1 MNEKTIVKELLD
13 SFAEKNR
20 CSIYPMTHNNRPY
33 FSLDAVPVEIRRGGP
48 YSAGPTWMVFGV
60 AGEETNRDLLVRA
73 EMLIGEVDTSE
84 GLAYAMRSHYINTFP
99 VYAVCPIDGRLF
111 LFMIYDKDV
120 PLAVGQQSMEQRLY
134 SELILQMLSDA
145 IPGINVHP
153 DVLRLAIQRHTPQFW
168 DGLRDHEFL
177 NIV

>member
-1 MNEKTIVKELLD
+1 
-13 SFAEKNR
+13 
-20 CSIYPMTHNNRPY
+20 
-33 FSLDAVPVEIRRGGP
+33 
-48 YSAGPTWMVFGV
+48 
-60 AGEETNRDLLVRA
+60 
-73 EMLIGEVDTSE
+73 
-84 GLAYAMRSHYINTFP
+84 
-99 VYAVCPIDGRLF
+99 
-111 LFMIYDKDV
+111 MIYDKDV